1 MGGLFSVDGKFAQFM
16 GKLADIIIL
25 NVLLVVCSIPIV
37 TAGAAATAF
46 YYVMLKLV
54 KNEESYVFRSF
65 LKAFRE
71 NFKQSDDRV
80 SHHIG
85 CSSGHRD

>member
-37 TAGAAATAF
+37 TAGAP
-46 YYVMLKLV
+46 
-54 KNEESYVFRSF
+54 E
-65 LKAFRE
+65 
-71 NFKQSDDRV
+71 RV
-80 SHHIG
+80 GVWLQRLLDHQQFEH
-85 CSSGHRD
+85 